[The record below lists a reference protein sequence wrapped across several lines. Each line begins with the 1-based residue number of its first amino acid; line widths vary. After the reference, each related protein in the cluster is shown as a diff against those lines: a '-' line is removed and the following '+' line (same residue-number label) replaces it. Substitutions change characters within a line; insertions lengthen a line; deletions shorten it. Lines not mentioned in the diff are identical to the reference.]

1 MKNLES
7 LLLNPILLAVKKLF
21 GADLPEHQVNF
32 QTTRK
37 EFDGDVTLVV
47 FPIVRFAKKSPEETA
62 EVIVM
67 QFIFV

>member
-21 GADLPEHQVNF
+21 GADLPENQVNF

-37 EFDGDVTLVV
+37 EFQGDVTLVV

-62 EVIVM
+62 EVIGNY
-67 QFIFV
+67 